1 MNSRAGTWELC
12 RIIIILATQA
22 HYLTHTEPNHSHRLS
37 NIVPTA
43 KAYYRNHRDR
53 LLSFPRSGVGMQSV
67 TLQRRHQQNM
77 RFIKPTQPIKNATN
91 KSWVLKKGEGA
102 EDYAI
107 KVGPLR

>member
-1 MNSRAGTWELC
+1 MK
-12 RIIIILATQA
+12 
-22 HYLTHTEPNHSHRLS
+22 P
-37 NIVPTA
+37 
-43 KAYYRNHRDR
+43 
-53 LLSFPRSGVGMQSV
+53 V